1 METYH
6 NKNTACSKCTRKS
19 LITSSPRVKY
29 SNCEHL
35 INSNENTKRALSEK
49 KPKKPLQERKSEI
62 KKIKRPEEE
71 KKSSLKKTLAEKTR
85 KPTKRITRTI
95 NFPTRPKPK
104 DLVPCKKRSKKKT
117 TENPKTHKKPL
128 VNSHP
133 AQRQY
138 QEFYSDSNDLF
149 DEAFFSDSF
158 ERENSGDYPV
168 FGFNPVY
175 LPTPGYFMEEN
186 YERPILNRVSNNLLN
201 LFFDNIPGFTEV
213 EFAPVGGFRSDS
225 RTFSIAEI
233 LNHLVS
239 LHPERATPAN
249 PIAVSQIPSV
259 VMSQGLLKDN
269 STCAICQDDYVIGET
284 LKKLQCGHIYHE
296 NCLTPWFRVKDTCPV
311 CRVPFHIS

>member
-1 METYH
+1 METYY
-6 NKNTACSKCTRKS
+6 NKNIASSKCTRKS

-29 SNCEHL
+29 PDCEHL
-35 INSNENTKRALSEK
+35 IDSKENTKRAQSEK
-49 KPKKPLQERKSEI
+49 KPKKPFQERKSEI
-62 KKIKRPEEE
+62 KKIKKPEEE
-71 KKSSLKKTLAEKTR
+71 KKLSLKKTFAEKTR
-85 KPTKRITRTI
+85 KPTKKPTKSI
-95 NFPTRPKPK
+95 NFPTRPKAKNP
-104 DLVPCKKRSKKKT
+104 VPCKKRGKKKP

-133 AQRQY
+133 TQRQY
-138 QEFYSDSNDLF
+138 QEFYSDSNNLF

-175 LPTPGYFMEEN
+175 LPTHGYLLEEN

-213 EFAPVGGFRSDS
+213 EFAPVGDFRSDS

-259 VMSQGLLKDN
+259 IMSQGLLKDN
-269 STCAICQDDYVIGET
+269 STCAICQEDYDVGET

-296 NCLTPWFRVKDTCPV
+296 NCLKPWFRVKDTCPV